1 MEVGRHS
8 SKPSTLCNP
17 LLLNSTINSLP
28 ARSFPEFIKASVS
41 FSAGIWEEEIRSD
54 KIERTAQPA
63 KQKPGQS

>member
-54 KIERTAQPA
+54 KIE
-63 KQKPGQS
+63 